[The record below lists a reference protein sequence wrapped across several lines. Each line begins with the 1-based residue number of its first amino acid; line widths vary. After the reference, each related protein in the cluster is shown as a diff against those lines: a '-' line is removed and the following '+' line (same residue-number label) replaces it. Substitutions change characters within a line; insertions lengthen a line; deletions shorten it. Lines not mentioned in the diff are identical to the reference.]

1 MAAVNGYSSNY
12 SYGYGY
18 DSYQNSKINSS
29 SWTENAEQAANKMKE
44 DLGISTSESSSTA
57 KATSSASTYL
67 IEYQRHPRRR
77 SSEATEPL
85 PIRSWTRQK
94 MQW

>member
-29 SWTENAEQAANKMKE
+29 SWTENAEQAANQYFRELQYGKGHQQRFNIP
-44 DLGISTSESSSTA
+44 DGISDSSGGTGGSG
-57 KATSSASTYL
+57 
-67 IEYQRHPRRR
+67 
-77 SSEATEPL
+77 SEAAD
-85 PIRSWTRQK
+85 Q
-94 MQW
+94 

>member
-44 DLGISTSESSSTA
+44 DLGIDRKSVV
-57 KATSSASTYL
+57 
-67 IEYQRHPRRR
+67 
-77 SSEATEPL
+77 
-85 PIRSWTRQK
+85 
-94 MQW
+94 